1 MKDYEYRTDS
11 LVNLM
16 RENLSKANDFVVED
30 SPVDFITHNFI
41 CFIHKSITD
50 GYLLSISFWCADSLG
65 SHNDEYIKR
74 FHLLEKSLAIQNE
87 GLEKLMSKQKVQAD
101 S

>member
-16 RENLSKANDFVVED
+16 RENLSKVNDLMVED
-30 SPVDFITHNFI
+30 SPVDFITHKFI

-50 GYLLSISFWCADSLG
+50 GYLLSIGFWCAGALE

-74 FHLLEKSLAIQNE
+74 FHLLEKSLVIQNE
-87 GLEKLMSKQKVQAD
+87 GLEKLASKQKVQAD